1 MIWRRRALAGTML
14 SIEPTARAR
23 SMVWIASNSA
33 ALVVRDGFDMLDE
46 DLEEERFFMTTRT
59 AFWVAPEGS
68 RARAVSDELIR
79 VLEF

>member
-1 MIWRRRALAGTML
+1 
-14 SIEPTARAR
+14 
-23 SMVWIASNSA
+23 
-33 ALVVRDGFDMLDE
+33 MLDE

-68 RARAVSDELIR
+68 RSRAVSEELIR